1 MDDVVGKERE
11 CSRLQT
17 DVLTLKREI
26 KDEKE
31 SRTKAVASLQ
41 AELRDSSS
49 QVAHLENRLRAKK
62 AELEGVVS
70 RSEADTTHNKADMLQ
85 AKKQVGL
92 GRKVWH
98 VYGEVWHG
106 EVWHVYGEVW
116 YVYGEV
122 WHVYGEFALLFV
134 HIQNIDF
141 FENRYN
147 YTLACGSIV
156 MVSMKKLTDSMLG
169 TLPTHL

>member
-31 SRTKAVASLQ
+31 SRTKAVAGLQ

-70 RSEADTTHNKADMLQ
+70 RSEAETTHNKADMLQ

-98 VYGEVWHG
+98 VN
-106 EVWHVYGEVW
+106 
-116 YVYGEV
+116 GEV
-122 WHVYGEFALLFV
+122 WHVYGEFALLLV
-134 HIQNIDF
+134 YIQYIDF

-147 YTLACGSIV
+147 YSCLWVHCDGQHE
-156 MVSMKKLTDSMLG
+156 K
-169 TLPTHL
+169 TH